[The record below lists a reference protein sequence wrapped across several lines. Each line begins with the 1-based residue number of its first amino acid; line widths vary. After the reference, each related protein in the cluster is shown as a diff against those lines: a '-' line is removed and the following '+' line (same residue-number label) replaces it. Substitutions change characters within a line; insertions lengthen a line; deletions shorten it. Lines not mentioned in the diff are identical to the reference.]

1 MKIIGRR
8 RRGNGHGQRID
19 RPEEAGAGDFLI
31 GQYTGDNPAAM
42 EKKTTISEY
51 LTVTNRLLRK
61 ASEVSRLVK
70 SEKPTNLLISPLGV
84 VGREA

>member
-1 MKIIGRR
+1 
-8 RRGNGHGQRID
+8 
-19 RPEEAGAGDFLI
+19 
-31 GQYTGDNPAAM
+31 M

-70 SEKPTNLLISPLGV
+70 LEKPTNLLISPLGV
-84 VGREA
+84 VE

>member
-1 MKIIGRR
+1 
-8 RRGNGHGQRID
+8 
-19 RPEEAGAGDFLI
+19 
-31 GQYTGDNPAAM
+31 M

-70 SEKPTNLLISPLGV
+70 LEKPTNLLISPLGV
-84 VGREA
+84 VEWRLKNSVLAKGKNTKQQKRMRAGVMYR